1 MNECKPA
8 GAKANLVSPSP
19 PRKNAMKKFITTKLH
34 AVVSVSVQEQTV
46 EVENDIQE
54 EEVKQEAEKEE
65 TVKNSADG
73 ASGGIVGLKS
83 SSLSSSVMTLNSP
96 TSKHQGSLKS
106 SISGNNSNNSVTTG
120 MMTVEVPPGGS
131 PQLAKPPPV
140 QQHGIISI
148 GGRPKPATTSTVVGQ
163 QIGGSS
169 TTTTSSAAQVKMSGY
184 LKKKRNKM
192 GGWRKMYFILQN
204 QLLLSYSSKDDYEK
218 KLAPFKDIINLVP
231 GTVIIPTTGP
241 RFTIETNSKVLY
253 TFRCDDHKSC
263 SEWITALLDSLKGEG
278 SGEKKFSHH
287 HALHGPRSGGNL
299 QHHLTRRSLSSLSSS
314 SSSTSSTSTS
324 AAYATDDPSKMAIT
338 SIRRLQHTGQLLQQR
353 AKQSP
358 RDRKSVV

>member
-54 EEVKQEAEKEE
+54 EEAQKEE
-65 TVKNSADG
+65 TAKNSADG

-106 SISGNNSNNSVTTG
+106 SISGGGGGSNNSNNSITTG

-140 QQHGIISI
+140 QLHGIISI

-184 LKKKRNKM
+184 LKKKRNVSVH
-192 GGWRKMYFILQN
+192 
-204 QLLLSYSSKDDYEK
+204 LLLY
-218 KLAPFKDIINLVP
+218 LI
-231 GTVIIPTTGP
+231 
-241 RFTIETNSKVLY
+241 
-253 TFRCDDHKSC
+253 
-263 SEWITALLDSLKGEG
+263 
-278 SGEKKFSHH
+278 
-287 HALHGPRSGGNL
+287 
-299 QHHLTRRSLSSLSSS
+299 
-314 SSSTSSTSTS
+314 
-324 AAYATDDPSKMAIT
+324 
-338 SIRRLQHTGQLLQQR
+338 
-353 AKQSP
+353 
-358 RDRKSVV
+358 